1 MFSTELG
8 LTLEAAFR
16 EAASRRHAFFCL
28 EHLLYALSYDEQ
40 VIEILEKVG
49 VQLGTLRK
57 DLEQFFDRNVE
68 VVPLQ
73 SAKGFAAEPAQTP
86 AVQRVL
92 QKAILH
98 VRSAQKDVITPA
110 EVLVAIFSEEDSHAV
125 YFLAKQGVTRLDVL
139 NYLAHGVSK
148 TESQSAS
155 RLATELDEDIE
166 DQSDDDTM
174 VRSGSALAMFTED
187 ITALARAGKL
197 DPVIGREDELAR
209 TIKILCR
216 RQKNNPLFLGEP
228 GVGKTAMAHA
238 VAARIVDQQV
248 PEQLADAEVF
258 LLHMGNLVAGTKFRG
273 EFEDRVRK
281 VIAEIIKRPQA
292 ILFIDEIHTVVGAG
306 ATGNGSL
313 DAANLLKPALA
324 SGAIRCMGSTTHAD
338 YKKSIEKDRALSR
351 RFSTVDLPEP
361 SVEETVTILEGLKQ
375 KFEDY
380 HKVAFSP
387 RALRA
392 AAELSAK
399 YINERF
405 LPDKAIDVIDE
416 AGAGNAVLAKN
427 KRRKTITEEQIESV
441 VSMIAR
447 VPVRSVSASDEE
459 VLRHLEKN
467 LKNKVFGQDR
477 AVEAIARAI
486 KRSRASLQS
495 VAKPVGSFLFA
506 GPTGVGKTEL
516 ARALAQEL
524 GVHFHRFDM
533 SEFHDKH
540 TVSRFTGAPPG
551 YVGYEE
557 GGLLVDLVRKHP
569 HGVILFDE
577 IEKAHPDVFNIFLQ
591 IMDDAAITDSQGR
604 KADFRNIIVIF
615 TTNAG
620 SEKAASLGFGSTK
633 VNDFRDSAVKALFR
647 PEFRNRLDD
656 TIYFSGLPLEVIVMI
671 VGKFIRELE
680 GQLTERGITFDV
692 SQAAQEWLATK
703 GFDPVFGARPM
714 SRLIQKELKDPLA
727 DEILF
732 GKLKGGGRVVIGLKD
747 NLLTFDVQ
755 GSANPHTTT
764 RSASTSH

>member
-16 EAASRRHAFFCL
+16 EATSRRHAFFCL

-40 VIEILEKVG
+40 IIEILEKVG
-49 VQLGTLRK
+49 VQLQTLRK

-73 SAKGFAAEPAQTP
+73 GAKGFAAEPAQTP

-125 YFLAKQGVTRLDVL
+125 YFLAKQGVTRLDIL

-148 TESQSAS
+148 AGTERVSKLTSDLEEDIDEQS
-155 RLATELDEDIE
+155 DED
-166 DQSDDDTM
+166 SLL
-174 VRSGSALAMFTED
+174 RAGSALAMFTED

-197 DPVIGREDELAR
+197 DPVIGRAEEIAR

-228 GVGKTAMAHA
+228 GVGKTAMANA
-238 VAARIVDQQV
+238 IASRIVEGQV

-258 LLHMGNLVAGTKFRG
+258 LLNMGNLVAGTKFRG
-273 EFEDRVRK
+273 EFEDRIRK
-281 VIAEIIKRPQA
+281 VITEVTKRPKA

-324 SGAIRCMGSTTHAD
+324 SGAIRCMGSTTHTD

-351 RFSTVDLPEP
+351 RFSTVELPEP
-361 SVEETVTILEGLKQ
+361 SIEETITILEGLKS
-375 KFEDY
+375 KFEEY
-380 HKVAFSP
+380 HKVAFTP
-387 RALRA
+387 KALRA
-392 AAELSAK
+392 ATELSAK

-416 AGAGNAVLAKN
+416 AGAANALLPKQ
-427 KRRKTITEEQIESV
+427 KRRKTITEEQVESV
-441 VSMIAR
+441 VAAVAR
-447 VPVRSVSASDEE
+447 VPVKSVNSSDEE
-459 VLRHLEKN
+459 ILRNLESN
-467 LKNKVFGQDR
+467 LAKRVFGQDR
-477 AVEAIARAI
+477 AVESIARAI

-495 VAKPVGSFLFA
+495 LAKPIGSFLFA

-540 TVSRFTGAPPG
+540 LVSRFTGAPPG

-591 IMDDAAITDSQGR
+591 IMDDATITDSQGR

-620 SEKAASLGFGSTK
+620 SEKAASLGFGVSK
-633 VNDFRDSAVKALFR
+633 ANDFRDTAVKALFK

-656 TIYFSGLPLEVIVMI
+656 TIYFSALPLEVIVMI
-671 VGKFIRELE
+671 VGKFIRDLE
-680 GQLTERGITFDV
+680 AQLAEREITFDV
-692 SQAAQEWLATK
+692 SREAQEWLAKK

-714 SRLIQKELKDPLA
+714 ARLIQKELKDPLA

-732 GKLKGGGRVVIGLKD
+732 GKLKNGGRVSISLKD
-747 NLLTFDVQ
+747 EGLTFELPQ
-755 GSANPHTTT
+755 
-764 RSASTSH
+764 

>member
-28 EHLLYALSYDEQ
+28 EHLLYALTYDEQ
-40 VIEILEKVG
+40 VMEILQHVG
-49 VQLGTLRK
+49 INIQQLRK
-57 DLEQFFDRNVE
+57 DLEGFFDKNIE
-68 VVPLQ
+68 VVPVRP
-73 SAKGFAAEPAQTP
+73 SKVMGAEPAQTP

-92 QKAILH
+92 QQAILH

-110 EVLVAIFSEEDSHAV
+110 EVLVALFSEDDSHAV
-125 YFLAKQGVTRLDVL
+125 YFLAKQGVTRLDVV
-139 NYLAHGVSK
+139 NYIAHGLSK
-148 TESQSAS
+148 RLESEDDLLSD
-155 RLATELDEDIE
+155 LDEDGE
-166 DQSDDDTM
+166 DGES
-174 VRSGSALAMFTED
+174 RRPHGGSALGQFAEDLTE
-187 ITALARAGKL
+187 LARAGKL
-197 DPVIGREDELAR
+197 DPVIGREEELER

-238 VAARIVDQQV
+238 VASRIVAHEV
-248 PEQLADAEVF
+248 PEQLEGAEVF
-258 LLHMGNLVAGTKFRG
+258 LLNMGSLVAGTKFRG
-273 EFEDRVRK
+273 EFEDRIRR
-281 VIAEIIKRPQA
+281 VITEVGKRPKA

-361 SVEETVTILEGLKQ
+361 SIEQTITILEGLKD
-375 KFEDY
+375 KFEEY
-380 HKVAFSP
+380 HKTQFSSK
-387 RALRA
+387 ALRA

-399 YINERF
+399 HINERF

-416 AGAGNAVLAKN
+416 AGAANALLPKT
-427 KRRKTITEEQIESV
+427 KRKKTITEEQIEAV
-441 VSMIAR
+441 VSAIAR
-447 VPVRSVSASDEE
+447 VPVKSISASDED
-459 VLRHLEKN
+459 VLKHLDTN
-467 LKNKVFGQDR
+467 LKKRVFGQDK
-477 AVEAIARAI
+477 AVEAVARAI

-495 VAKPVGSFLFA
+495 EAKPIGSFLFA

-516 ARALAQEL
+516 ARALALEL
-524 GVHFHRFDM
+524 GIHFHRFDM

-540 TVSRFTGAPPG
+540 LVSRFTGAPPG

-557 GGLLVDLVRKHP
+557 GGLLVDLVRKNP
-569 HGVILFDE
+569 YGVILFDE
-577 IEKAHPDVFNIFLQ
+577 IEKAHADVFNIFLQ
-591 IMDDAAITDSQGR
+591 IMDDASISDSQGR
-604 KADFRNIIVIF
+604 KADFRNTIVIF

-620 SEKAASLGFGSTK
+620 SEKAAALGFGASQANT
-633 VNDFRDSAVKALFR
+633 FRDTAVKALFK

-656 TIYFSGLPLEVIVMI
+656 TIYFSALPLDVIVLI
-671 VGKFIRELE
+671 VGKFIKELE
-680 GQLTERGITFDV
+680 TQLAGREVTFDV
-692 SQAAQEWLATK
+692 SRAAQEWLANK

-714 SRLIQKELKDPLA
+714 ARLIQRELKDPLA

-732 GKLKGGGRVVIGLKD
+732 GKLKHGGTVRIDLAKD
-747 NLLTFDVQ
+747 ALTFEIV
-755 GSANPHTTT
+755 TT
-764 RSASTSH
+764 